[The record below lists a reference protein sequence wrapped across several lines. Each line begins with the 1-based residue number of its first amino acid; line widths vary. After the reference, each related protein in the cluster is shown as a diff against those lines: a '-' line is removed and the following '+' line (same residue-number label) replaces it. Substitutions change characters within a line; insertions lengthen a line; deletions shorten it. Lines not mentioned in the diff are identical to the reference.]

1 MGDGPGLRVR
11 LGAAAAAL
19 VVMVGT
25 LAAMGRRWWCAC
37 GSWSPV
43 SWVVN
48 SSHNSQHLVDAYSA
62 SHVEHGL
69 VFVPALRVLA
79 AGRLAPR
86 DLVLGAF
93 VLEAAW
99 EVLENTPMVIDR
111 YRQATISLDYVGDSV
126 ANSVSDVTFCTL
138 GALLAARAPLWV
150 PALVLVGIEA
160 GLLATI
166 RDSMLLNVLMLAW
179 PLEVVR
185 RWQAGG

>member
-1 MGDGPGLRVR
+1 MAGTPGLGRR
-11 LGAAAAAL
+11 LGAAAVVAAA
-19 VVMVGT
+19 MVAT

-62 SHVEHGL
+62 SHLEHGL
-69 VFVPALRVLA
+69 VFVPALRAVSR
-79 AGRLAPR
+79 GRLAPQ

-111 YRQATISLDYVGDSV
+111 YRQATVSLDYVGDSV
-126 ANSVSDVTFCTL
+126 ANSLSDVTCCTL

-150 PALVLVGIEA
+150 AALVLLGIEA

-166 RDSMLLNVLMLAW
+166 RDSMLLNVVMLVW
-179 PLEVVR
+179 PLAAIR
-185 RWQAGG
+185 AWQAG